1 LKQNDASG
9 SAETMIGANSVAAA
23 AAAAVVP
30 GSLKY
35 SGGLG

>member
-1 LKQNDASG
+1 MKQNDASG

-23 AAAAVVP
+23 AAAVVP